1 MSPWGWCGLQNR
13 GPLIRFQPPV
23 PSCWRRPMAGLLASN
38 QAMRVRLASPAPISS
53 SRCCDHS
60 TGRSINRPPTA
71 HLDEVFAPTSG
82 RGRWA
87 TNPARHVRVVL
98 GAPTRVWDSGCP
110 RECRSRDVGSNPTIR
125 SMFMCVVNP
134 PTDAGAGLRSRRRRF
149 DSCRVDHL
157 AVAECSE
164 APGFYPGRRRL
175 ESCRRVQFVLP
186 CRSTGRTPRSERGDR
201 GSNPRE
207 AAFMLF

>member
-1 MSPWGWCGLQNR
+1 M
-13 GPLIRFQPPV
+13 
-23 PSCWRRPMAGLLASN
+23 
-38 QAMRVRLASPAPISS
+38 
-53 SRCCDHS
+53 
-60 TGRSINRPPTA
+60 
-71 HLDEVFAPTSG
+71 
-82 RGRWA
+82 
-87 TNPARHVRVVL
+87 L

-110 RECRSRDVGSNPTIR
+110 RECHSRDVGSNRPSAPCSVCR
-125 SMFMCVVNP
+125 HP

-186 CRSTGRTPRSERGDR
+186 RRSTGRTPRSERGDR

-207 AAFMLF
+207 AAKAACSKLSIAASSKRQDARLLTRRIVVRIHSPQLSCYSDLRTMFRVLRLRSSSYPKLRSRSLRSRLA